1 MKRAATFVTLLFA
14 ALIFPAVLGDAG
26 EMQDGSPPRLLEW
39 PMLPGETLG
48 RLAGL
53 IYPGDAAMQRRFI
66 TAAVRENP
74 ATFSRMGANQ
84 VFDQETLIWLPDLK
98 ALSQFAAAAKT
109 PRHYLHPV
117 LPAMQPSVAGAQPSR
132 LQLTAAID
140 DIPQAS
146 GGAGN
151 IAGGV
156 ELTPAPAIRH
166 MNAMP
171 AYDSDAAAAIEILIA
186 RNEALKQEQQAL
198 DARIAVIE
206 ANITAVREAIA
217 RDRRRVPRRDKRVA
231 TPAPGEAMTLD
242 SLMSPSPWHLLTA
255 TGILLAAGGL
265 ILVRR
270 RRQPGKPVAS
280 ATPASSPHDAHAAMQ
295 AQELDYGAPVTVM
308 QIEENFVDDG
318 NISVDEIASIVEEAK
333 IFVAL
338 GRTEH
343 AIEVLEDYIT
353 THPGAS
359 ANPWLYL
366 MDIYRSTRNPD
377 AFANVAK
384 RFHQA
389 MNVIAPQWESSG
401 QTMMV
406 VAHSLEEFPHILAR
420 LSEIW
425 GKPEAQDFISH
436 LLQDNR
442 GGERQGFSM
451 EVLQEILLLLAILEK
466 RDHLPP
472 VQPF

>member
-1 MKRAATFVTLLFA
+1 LKRAATFIILLFA
-14 ALIFPAVLGDAG
+14 ALIFPVVLGGAG
-26 EMQDGSPPRLLEW
+26 EMHDGAPPRLLEW
-39 PMLPGETLG
+39 PMLQGESLG
-48 RLAGL
+48 QLASL
-53 IYPGDAAMQRRFI
+53 IYPGDAVMQRRFI

-98 ALSQFAAAAKT
+98 ELSQLATAAET

-117 LPAMQPSVAGAQPSR
+117 LPAMQPSAAGAQPSR

-140 DIPQAS
+140 DKPRAS
-146 GGAGN
+146 GDAGST
-151 IAGGV
+151 AGGV

-171 AYDSDAAAAIEILIA
+171 TYDSDAAAAIAALLA
-186 RNEALKQEQQAL
+186 RNLALKQEQQAL

-206 ANITAVREAIA
+206 ANLTAIREALA
-217 RDRRRVPRRDKRVA
+217 RDRRRVPRRARSVA
-231 TPAPGEAMTLD
+231 APAPDGAMTLD
-242 SLMSPSPWHLLTA
+242 SLLSPSPLHLLTA
-255 TGILLAAGGL
+255 TGILLAGGGL
-265 ILVRR
+265 IWMRR
-270 RRQPGKPVAS
+270 RAGKPVTAAAS
-280 ATPASSPHDAHAAMQ
+280 GPAQHDDHAAMHV
-295 AQELDYGAPVTVM
+295 QEVDFGAPVTVL

-389 MNVIAPQWESSG
+389 MNVIAPQWENSG

-472 VQPF
+472 LQPF